1 VSGHSKWHNR
11 IHRKARQDAKKGA
24 VYSKMAK
31 EITLAARSGGGDPE
45 ANTRLRLAID
55 RAREAGVPAD
65 NIKRAIERGSGAGAE
80 AANFEELLYEG
91 YGPGGV
97 AILLEIATDNRNR
110 TAGEVR
116 YLFSRNGGNLG
127 ESGSVAWMFDRK
139 GLLTVER
146 GPGAP
151 DEERMLE
158 LALEAGAEDV
168 RTLDDA
174 YEIVTAPQEFYA
186 VKTALEGH
194 GLRFADAELT
204 MVPKN
209 QIRVAGKDAET
220 LAHLVEA
227 LEDHEDVQSVHTNL
241 LEDEAEV
248 AL

>member
-11 IHRKARQDAKKGA
+11 IHRKSRQDAKRGA

-31 EITLAARSGGGDPE
+31 EITLAARSGGDPD
-45 ANTRLRLAID
+45 ANTRLRLAVD

-65 NIKRAIERGSGAGAE
+65 NIKRAIERGSGAGAD
-80 AANFEELLYEG
+80 AANFEEIVYEG

-97 AILLEIATDNRNR
+97 AILQEIATDNRNR

-116 YLFSRNGGNLG
+116 YIFSRNGGNLG

-146 GPGAP
+146 GEGAP

-174 YEIVTAPQEFYA
+174 FEIVTGPQDFYA
-186 VKTALEGH
+186 VKGALEGH
-194 GLRFADAELT
+194 GVRFADASLT
-204 MVPKN
+204 MIPKN
-209 QIRVAGKDAET
+209 QIKVESKEAET
-220 LAHLVEA
+220 LSHLVEL
-227 LEDHEDVQSVHTNL
+227 LEEHEDVQEVYTNL

-248 AL
+248 AI